1 MSTARRAAR
10 TPVRTIRLIH
20 EAVRAVTYSIEE
32 LSGDLDIT
40 YVTLFNYRMGRRSR
54 IPPRFLT
61 RLAEVL
67 RRQAKRLGRLARD
80 LQRAGHRAKVDVR
93 RA

>member
-1 MSTARRAAR
+1 MSGAAR
-10 TPVRTIRLIH
+10 TGRTPPRTIRLIH

-40 YVTLFNYRMGRRSR
+40 YVTLFNYRMGRRTR

-61 RLAEVL
+61 GLAEVL
-67 RRQAKRLGRLARD
+67 RRQTRRLGRLARD
-80 LQRAGHRAKVDVR
+80 LQRAARRETARARKL
-93 RA
+93 